1 MTTVAPFPLVEIEGA
16 PRARGMAYGEQ
27 AHGRIGA
34 SVALYAG
41 QLDRFGFG
49 RDDVARFSEI
59 FLPRLRQWAPDL
71 VEEMQGIASG
81 ANLDLSSIVL
91 VNARTEILQLARRE
105 KGISDDEPDGCTG
118 AVILPEATRNG
129 RLIHGQ
135 NWDWKAECAETSVVL
150 RIRRTDGPDLLTF
163 TEAGGLA
170 RSGFNA
176 AGIGI
181 TANYLESDRD
191 YRDIGI
197 PLPFIRRRAL
207 EAQHFADAIKVVAT
221 TPKSGSNNMILST
234 AEGFTVDFECA
245 PDEAFAIYPDDDMIV
260 HANHWQS
267 PVALSKLRET
277 GLRDVP
283 DSLYRDQ
290 RVRRRLSARHGD
302 VTIDDLKEALFDD
315 FASPFSVC
323 RPRIRKKGGNLS
335 ATVAMIV
342 FEPAAGVME
351 IAPLPAENREFT
363 RYELTLDDEVRERA
377 EKAMPARGRP
387 SISAQEK
394 RWSALS

>member
-1 MTTVAPFPLVEIEGA
+1 MTTFQPFPLVDVSGPPAE
-16 PRARGMAYGEQ
+16 RGNAYGEQ
-27 AHGRIGA
+27 ARDRIHA
-34 SVALYAG
+34 SVALYAV

-49 RDDVARFSEI
+49 QKDIERFGGI

-71 VEEMQGIASG
+71 VEEMEGIASG
-81 ANLDLSSIVL
+81 ASVSLSSILL
-91 VNARTEILQLARRE
+91 VNARTEILQLAKRE
-105 KGISDDEPDGCTG
+105 KGIADDEPDGCTG
-118 AVILPEATRNG
+118 AVILPEATKAG

-135 NWDWKAECAETSVVL
+135 NWDWRAECAETSIVL
-150 RIRRTDGPDLLTF
+150 RVRRTDGPDLLTF

-207 EAQHFADAIKVVAT
+207 EARHFAHAIKVVAT
-221 TPKSGSNNMILST
+221 TPKSCSNNMILST
-234 AEGFTVDFECA
+234 AEGFAVDFECA
-245 PDEAFAIYPDDDMIV
+245 PDEAFPIYPDKEMIV

-277 GLRDVP
+277 GLGDVP
-283 DSLYRDQ
+283 DSLYRDY
-290 RVRRRLSARHGD
+290 RVRRHLVARHGGI
-302 VTIDDLKEALFDD
+302 TIDDLKQALFDD
-315 FASPFSVC
+315 FAAPLSVC
-323 RPRIRKKGGNLS
+323 RPANRKEGGNLS

-342 FEPAAGVME
+342 FEPASGIME
-351 IAPLPAENREFT
+351 IAPLPAENRDFT
-363 RYELTLDDEVRERA
+363 RYELTMDETVVDRA
-377 EKAMPARGRP
+377 KKAQRTR
-387 SISAQEK
+387 
-394 RWSALS
+394 

>member
-1 MTTVAPFPLVEIEGA
+1 MTTFQPFPLVDVSGA
-16 PRARGMAYGEQ
+16 PTERGKAYGEQ
-27 AHGRIGA
+27 ARDRIHA
-34 SVALYAG
+34 SVALYAA

-49 RDDVARFSEI
+49 KNDVERFSGI

-71 VEEMQGIASG
+71 VEEMEGIAKG
-81 ANLDLSSIVL
+81 ANVGLSSILL
-91 VNARTEILQLARRE
+91 VNARTEILQLAKRE

-118 AVILPEATRNG
+118 AVILPEATKAG

-135 NWDWKAECAETSVVL
+135 NWDWRAECSETSIVL
-150 RIRRTDGPDLLTF
+150 RVRRTDGPDLLTF

-207 EAQHFADAIKVVAT
+207 EARHFAHAIKVVAT
-221 TPKSGSNNMILST
+221 TPKSCSNNMILST
-234 AEGFTVDFECA
+234 AEGFAVDVECA
-245 PDEAFAIYPDDDMIV
+245 PDEAFPIYPDKDLIV

-277 GLRDVP
+277 GLSDVP
-283 DSLYRDQ
+283 DSLYRDY
-290 RVRRRLSARHGD
+290 RVRRHLDARHGEIT
-302 VTIDDLKEALFDD
+302 VDDLKEALFDD
-315 FASPFSVC
+315 FAAPLSVC
-323 RPRIRKKGGNLS
+323 RPANRKEGGNLS
-335 ATVAMIV
+335 ATVAMII
-342 FEPAAGVME
+342 FEPASGFME
-351 IAPLPAENREFT
+351 IAPLPAENRDFT
-363 RYELTLDDEVRERA
+363 RYELTMDEMVVEKA
-377 EKAMPARGRP
+377 KKAMPTR
-387 SISAQEK
+387 
-394 RWSALS
+394 

>member
-16 PRARGMAYGEQ
+16 PKARGMAYGEQ
-27 AHGRIGA
+27 ARGRIGA

-71 VEEMQGIASG
+71 VEEMEGIASG

-191 YRDIGI
+191 YREIGI

-234 AEGFTVDFECA
+234 AEGFAVDFECA

-283 DSLYRDQ
+283 DSLYRDH

-377 EKAMPARGRP
+377 EKAMLARGRP

>member
-16 PRARGMAYGEQ
+16 PKARGMAYGEQ
-27 AHGRIGA
+27 ARGRIGA

-71 VEEMQGIASG
+71 VEEMEGIASG

-191 YRDIGI
+191 YREIGI

-234 AEGFTVDFECA
+234 AEGFAVDFECA

-377 EKAMPARGRP
+377 EKAMLARGRP

>member
-1 MTTVAPFPLVEIEGA
+1 MTPVAPFPLVEIDGA

-27 AHGRIGA
+27 ARGRIGA

-49 RDDVARFSEI
+49 RDDVERFSQI

-71 VEEMQGIASG
+71 VEEMEGIASG

-191 YRDIGI
+191 YREIGI

-234 AEGFTVDFECA
+234 AEGFAVDFECA

-377 EKAMPARGRP
+377 EKAMLARGRP

>member
-16 PRARGMAYGEQ
+16 PKARGMAYGEQ
-27 AHGRIGA
+27 ARGRIGA

-150 RIRRTDGPDLLTF
+150 RIRRTDGPDLITF

-191 YRDIGI
+191 YREIGI

-234 AEGFTVDFECA
+234 AEGFAVDFECA

-283 DSLYRDQ
+283 DSLYRDH

-323 RPRIRKKGGNLS
+323 RPQIRKKGGNLS

-377 EKAMPARGRP
+377 EKAMLARGRP